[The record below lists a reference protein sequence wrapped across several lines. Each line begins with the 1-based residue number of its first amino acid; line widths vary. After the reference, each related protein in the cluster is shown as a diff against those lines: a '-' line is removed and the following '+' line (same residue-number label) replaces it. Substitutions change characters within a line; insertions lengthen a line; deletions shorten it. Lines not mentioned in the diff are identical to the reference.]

1 MVNKQGEANMAS
13 AANVVELNSKSETQL
28 SMSPSA
34 VRSRARRAAA
44 KVMTDA
50 VPAKAEVAKV
60 EKVAKPKTAKA
71 VAPRKLPSAT
81 PIKINAAQK
90 RTIGQFVAAIA
101 SGFLPIASF
110 VIAHHEAGA
119 DPKLWI
125 LVVAA
130 LMFSAP
136 SVAGWAQ
143 KWCGNKYKAW
153 GFTVLLEG
161 VLVFAHHEL
170 LSIGGLLMLVAIN
183 AANAWNLAAAR
194 TKAVEA

>member
-1 MVNKQGEANMAS
+1 MNAAN
-13 AANVVELNSKSETQL
+13 NVVELNKQEKQL

-34 VRSRARRAAA
+34 VRSRARRAEQAA
-44 KVMTDA
+44 MKTGKEM
-50 VPAKAEVAKV
+50 AKAGDLPKIGQPQPSARTR
-60 EKVAKPKTAKA
+60 KPAA
-71 VAPRKLPSAT
+71 QRKLPTAA

-110 VIAHHEAGA
+110 VIAHHEAGT
-119 DPKLWI
+119 DPVLWL

-143 KWCGNKYKAW
+143 KWCGNKIKAW

-161 VLVFAHHEL
+161 VLVFAHHEA
-170 LSIGGLLMLVAIN
+170 LSLGGLAMLVMIN
-183 AANAWNLAAAR
+183 AANAWQLAAR
-194 TKAVEA
+194 REAA